1 MSNQP
6 GSWGT
11 GLTRHLTD
19 AGVTVVEVDRPDPK
33 ARHLNGKTDTI
44 DAVAAARA
52 VISGRSTGIPKTRDG
67 SVEAIRQLPGIKFNM
82 DGKDDAWFI
91 DGSEISQWS
100 SAKQL
105 WEQKSIVELSGKTKN
120 CAYNAAAS
128 TCG

>member
-1 MSNQP
+1 MRS
-6 GSWGT
+6 
-11 GLTRHLTD
+11 
-19 AGVTVVEVDRPDPK
+19 
-33 ARHLNGKTDTI
+33 I
-44 DAVAAARA
+44 DM
-52 VISGRSTGIPKTRDG
+52 THP
-67 SVEAIRQLPGIKFNM
+67 QLLPGIKFNM